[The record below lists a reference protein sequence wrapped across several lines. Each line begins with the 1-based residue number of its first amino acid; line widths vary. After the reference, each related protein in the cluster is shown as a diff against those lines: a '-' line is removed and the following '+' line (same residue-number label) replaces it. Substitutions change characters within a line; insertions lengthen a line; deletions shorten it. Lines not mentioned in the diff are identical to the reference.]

1 MDFLKLNLILI
12 LLSSM
17 CCCIVSR
24 ISYDSE
30 LVLVVALPRIN
41 GSGVSISWERGQEI
55 IPGAIAAVDHI
66 NKDLSG
72 IIGNKLI
79 LLIADSGLI
88 TSTDYPYSGNVL
100 EVIANLTSQNT
111 RIFGVVGLLHPK
123 LLATLQSFQLC
134 IASLIHFSGIP
145 LASNLF
151 LHDCIQFN
159 SY

>member
-1 MDFLKLNLILI
+1 MDFLKLNLILT
-12 LLSSM
+12 LLNSM

-41 GSGVSISWERGQEI
+41 GSGVSVSWERGQEI
-55 IPGAIAAVDHI
+55 IPGAIATVDHI

-79 LLIADSGLI
+79 LLTADSGLV

-100 EVIANLTSQNT
+100 EVIANLTSQNA
-111 RIFGVVGLLHPK
+111 RILGVVGLLHPK
-123 LLATLQSFQLC
+123 LLAILQSFQLC

-145 LASNLF
+145 LASNHF
-151 LHDCIQFN
+151 T
-159 SY
+159 